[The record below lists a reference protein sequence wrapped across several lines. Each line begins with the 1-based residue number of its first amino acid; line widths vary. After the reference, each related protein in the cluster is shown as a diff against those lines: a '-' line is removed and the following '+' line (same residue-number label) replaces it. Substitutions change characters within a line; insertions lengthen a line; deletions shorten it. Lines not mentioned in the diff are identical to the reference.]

1 MGKVMYMRKGS
12 THIAPYKKFIIT
24 FIMNDGTS
32 DSMVFETNHE
42 GKVQDFPEVLRDG
55 YSFNGWFT
63 AASGGSQVTS
73 NTVFTEDTAIYAQW
87 TLLTIPVTITGSGN
101 TSYCYATIGGTKR
114 YSAGTYEVLPG
125 DTITFGVY
133 GYSSSYYGRV
143 TINGTQALNVT
154 DKTTQTYN
162 WTVPSGM
169 TSITIEMSYNSA
181 SWQRNGRIGVTTE
194 G

>member
-63 AASGGSQVTS
+63 AASGGTQVTS
-73 NTVFTEDTAIYAQW
+73 NTVFTADTIVYAQW
-87 TLLTIPVTITGSGN
+87 TLLAATVTVTGSGN
-101 TSYCYATIGGTKR
+101 SSYCYATINGTKVT
-114 YSAGTYEVLPG
+114 SAGTYEVMHG
-125 DTITFGVY
+125 DTITFGIY
-133 GYSSSYYGRV
+133 GYSTSYYGNV
-143 TINGTQALNVT
+143 TINGSQVLKVINQ
-154 DKTTQTYN
+154 TTQTYK
-162 WTVPSGM
+162 WTVPSGVKAISVSM
-169 TSITIEMSYNSA
+169 TYTSATIR
-181 SWQRNGRIGVTTE
+181 RNGRIVVTTE